1 MIGITKNTLENTPI
15 RTSEITV
22 YLKIPI
28 VIEVIEEVK
37 KQFIVTLLSIRGN
50 EDIEVCFNSKK
61 DHQNLH
67 RPNIGGDRDNQ
78 I

>member
-1 MIGITKNTLENTPI
+1 MENTPI

-22 YLKIPI
+22 NLNFHI
-28 VIEVIEEVK
+28 VYEVIEEVK

-50 EDIEVCFNSKK
+50 EDIGVPFQLDKESP
-61 DHQNLH
+61 NLR
-67 RPNIGGDRDNQ
+67 RPNIGGDLVNQ